1 VTIFRD
7 ATQYLWDQS
16 IRHINKGYTP
26 TELQHTLAELPEY
39 LISPPY
45 SVPMYGTPFTS
56 VPEFFTGWVS
66 WFNGDATDLFPTEP
80 KVQAHRMVELMGG
93 RDRVLEAA
101 KQALAEGDPQF
112 AAELARL
119 VVRID
124 TTDEDA
130 RLVKAAALR
139 ARGYQEVNPIARSWY
154 LTGALELEGAI
165 DPDALL
171 QAGLKTFAGAR
182 AAGDVL
188 GAWRYLLDATAAG
201 DTHAVVGFEVTDTGE
216 RYAVELRN
224 SVIVVHEG
232 AASSEQAVVQLTTEQ
247 LSAAAAANGTFEGC
261 EITGDDEVAA
271 KLLSLLDR
279 EVRGFSMHLR

>member
-1 VTIFRD
+1 
-7 ATQYLWDQS
+7 
-16 IRHINKGYTP
+16 
-26 TELQHTLAELPEY
+26 
-39 LISPPY
+39 
-45 SVPMYGTPFTS
+45 
-56 VPEFFTGWVS
+56 
-66 WFNGDATDLFPTEP
+66 
-80 KVQAHRMVELMGG
+80 MVELMGG
-93 RDRVLEAA
+93 RDRVLDAA
-101 KQALAEGDPQF
+101 KEALSAGDAQF

-124 TTDEDA
+124 TDDEDA

-182 AAGDVL
+182 AAGDIL
-188 GAWRYLLDATAAG
+188 RNWRYQLDATTAG
-201 DTHAVVGFEVTDTGE
+201 DTHAVVGFDVTDTGE

-224 SVIVVHEG
+224 SVIVVHDGESP
-232 AASSEQAVVQLTTEQ
+232 AEQAVVRLSTGQLN
-247 LSAAAAANGTFEGC
+247 AAAAPGGTFEGC
-261 EITGDDEVAA
+261 EIAGDAAVAGE
-271 KLLSLLDR
+271 LLSVLDR